1 MKLLSIIILKHPKGG
16 NPILLSKVL
25 ELSSFGFFQR
35 GSMEEVCVFVSRSVV
50 ERMSSGSSISVQHK
64 EYLCHAHETQS
75 GLAGAVVCDNEYP
88 QFVAFNIIKEA
99 LQLFASKYANNQQ
112 QSTTTT
118 DINLNVPGL
127 PELLI
132 KYQDPSEA
140 DKVLKVQKT
149 LDETKEIIIQSIDSL
164 LERGEKLDDLV
175 QRSNDLSFQSK
186 AFAKKADELNSCC
199 TLL

>member
-1 MKLLSIIILKHPKGG
+1 MKILSIILLKHPKGG
-16 NPILLSKVL
+16 NPLILSKVL
-25 ELSSFGFFQR
+25 ELNSFGFFQR

-50 ERMSSGSSISVQHK
+50 ERMSAGSSISVKHK
-64 EYLCHAHETQS
+64 DYLCHAQETQG
-75 GLAGAVVCDNEYP
+75 GLACAVVCDTEYP
-88 QFVAFNIIKEA
+88 QFVAFTIIKEA
-99 LQLFASKYANNQQ
+99 LQLFNSAPSNDVTSI
-112 QSTTTT
+112 ST
-118 DINLNVPGL
+118 DSNLTISGL
-127 PELLI
+127 SELLR

-164 LERGEKLDDLV
+164 LDRGEKLDDLV